1 MLWVILLLL
10 FMVYV
15 IYSLSTIKYELK
27 LISKHLKVNEKIE
40 TVKISNEE
48 IEKILE
54 DEGKQ

>member
-15 IYSLSTIKYELK
+15 IYSLSTIKYQLK